1 MRQIL
6 LGSLALAAILLPAPV
21 FSIVAAT
28 PWEVMLLR
36 TLALISLSLL
46 AALPWVA
53 TAVIDTRKR
62 MRRWSIPGVTA
73 SAIYLISA
81 DPIYL
86 IVLPPHRCHARR
98 LDRQGTPCL
107 GEPAL
112 ETAADGKPEALRHRR
127 QETGFI
133 NPVSNRCR

>member
-1 MRQIL
+1 MRESALRRTSSIRQIL
-6 LGSLALAAILLPAPV
+6 LGSLALAVILLPAPV

-53 TAVIDTRKR
+53 TAAIDTRKR

-86 IVLPPHRCHARR
+86 ILGFCLLTGATLDVWTARAHLASESLRAR
-98 LDRQGTPCL
+98 LRPT
-107 GEPAL
+107 ESR
-112 ETAADGKPEALRHRR
+112 RH
-127 QETGFI
+127 
-133 NPVSNRCR
+133 

>member
-6 LGSLALAAILLPAPV
+6 LGSLALAVILLPAPV

-53 TAVIDTRKR
+53 TVAIDTRKR

-86 IVLPPHRCHARR
+86 ILGFCLLTGATLDVWTARAHLASESLRAR
-98 LDRQGTPCL
+98 LRPT
-107 GEPAL
+107 ESR
-112 ETAADGKPEALRHRR
+112 RH
-127 QETGFI
+127 
-133 NPVSNRCR
+133 

>member
-6 LGSLALAAILLPAPV
+6 LGSLALAVILLPAPV

-36 TLALISLSLL
+36 ALGLISLSLL

-53 TAVIDTRKR
+53 TAGIDIRKR
-62 MRRWSIPGVTA
+62 MRRWSIPGVSA
-73 SAIYLISA
+73 SVIYLISA

-86 IVLPPHRCHARR
+86 ILGFSLLTGATLDVWTARAHLASESLRAR
-98 LDRQGTPCL
+98 LRPT
-107 GEPAL
+107 EN
-112 ETAADGKPEALRHRR
+112 RR
-127 QETGFI
+127 
-133 NPVSNRCR
+133 P